1 MVQTFQRLV
10 SLSIGFDYN
19 PTNNPPETQTAPTVG
34 TTERL
39 VGTYTLMMVDPD
51 IPPQTAGGPTTELL
65 HWMQSGLVSAN
76 TSTTIGGVK
85 VFELRNPSNTTAF
98 ASYIGPSPPNK
109 APQTHRYTQM
119 LLNTTGN
126 VTALTSLAKFA
137 MTRSNFSAVNV
148 VRSSGLT
155 VLAGNSFNV
164 TADSSTTGV
173 GSGNSTIPGATTS
186 TQTVTGAGSSA
197 TGKSGVNGTVPK
209 TTNNGG
215 RVGGGG
221 AIVAGLGALIA
232 AMAIL

>member
-1 MVQTFQRLV
+1 
-10 SLSIGFDYN
+10 
-19 PTNNPPETQTAPTVG
+19 
-34 TTERL
+34 
-39 VGTYTLMMVDPD
+39 
-51 IPPQTAGGPTTELL
+51 
-65 HWMQSGLVSAN
+65 
-76 TSTTIGGVK
+76 
-85 VFELRNPSNTTAF
+85 
-98 ASYIGPSPPNK
+98 
-109 APQTHRYTQM
+109 
-119 LLNTTGN
+119 
-126 VTALTSLAKFA
+126 